1 MTTQRTI
8 STSPIETA
16 TLTTPAGPLFV
27 AAHDGAVVAMTYR
40 KEKDLAGLKRQL
52 QRRFRGAA
60 FVPAHDPAG
69 AATAVRRWIKGDV
82 QALRALKVDT
92 AGTPF
97 QEKVWRALRRIP
109 CGQTISYAELA
120 RRIDHPTAV
129 RAVASANARNP
140 VAVLIPCHRVI
151 GSDGTLTGY
160 AGGLPCKAWLLKHEG
175 WAGGKKSTRQ
185 E

>member
-1 MTTQRTI
+1 MTTQRTT

-27 AAHDGAVVAMTYR
+27 AAHHGAVVAMTYR
-40 KEKDLAGLKRQL
+40 KEKDLAGLKGQL
-52 QRRFRGAA
+52 QRRFSGAT
-60 FVPAHDPAG
+60 FVPARDPAG
-69 AATAVRRWIKGDV
+69 AAGAVRRWIGGDAS
-82 QALRALKVDT
+82 ALRALKVST

-97 QEKVWRALRRIP
+97 QEKVWRELRRIP
-109 CGQTISYAELA
+109 AGRTISYAELA
-120 RRIDHPTAV
+120 RRIGHPTAI

-160 AGGLPCKAWLLKHEG
+160 AGGLPCKAWLLRHEG
-175 WAGGKKSTRQ
+175 WKGGEQATRQ